1 MKIILIYL
9 LFIISN
15 LFEITFQKIESNN
28 KIDNN
33 DSTNYKSNF
42 FIISILILISTLYF
56 FYKRKLNHKNFEK
69 YIEQENSKPIIYI
82 NNHDEIRGDYSK
94 YISQK
99 RRKQKTPNNLVD
111 EKGKIIFGT
120 FEKEFEN
127 MDLLKAKGPTRLP
140 NMFYDKRTK
149 STYCWE
155 TKVPSSQVQISK
167 NLINGSIAEL
177 KTKNSYIKFIN
188 NFEKV
193 ECLMYGKHI

>member
-33 DSTNYKSNF
+33 DSTNYKLNF

-69 YIEQENSKPIIYI
+69 YIEQENSKPITYI

-120 FEKEFEN
+120 FENEFEN

-140 NMFYDKRTK
+140 NF
-149 STYCWE
+149 
-155 TKVPSSQVQISK
+155 
-167 NLINGSIAEL
+167 LIN
-177 KTKNSYIKFIN
+177 IN
-188 NFEKV
+188 
-193 ECLMYGKHI
+193 